1 MSVVECYDTLFG
13 VRLSF
18 DECHDEVCLAD
29 TGLVVMVNG
38 VWCFSGDEL
47 FELCRVY
54 RREGFV

>member
-1 MSVVECYDTLFG
+1 MVVVECYGTLFG

-18 DECHDEVCLAD
+18 DECHDEVYLAD

-38 VWCFSGDEL
+38 KWCYSFDEL
-47 FELCRVY
+47 YCLCRVY

>member
-29 TGLVVMVNG
+29 TGLVVMVNS
-38 VWCFSGDEL
+38 VWCYSFDEL